1 MKSTKNLHQQELP
14 PARSQGR
21 PRDTRIDDAVL
32 HATVELLEEI
42 GYTRLTIPLV
52 AARAGSTPPA
62 VYRRFPTKIELVY
75 EAVFPTLATLE
86 LPLAGDLES
95 GVRVL
100 IRASIDLFSRPAVH
114 SAISGL
120 MAEMPSQ
127 PGLSAR
133 LLGRLQDN
141 TYGRLQQFL
150 DKAAAEGLAAG
161 GVDARLFLDM
171 ISGTVTMALANERD
185 LGDAWVEATTALIMN
200 GIAR

>member
-1 MKSTKNLHQQELP
+1 MESTRNVGRRKRG

-32 HATVELLEEI
+32 RATIELLDEI

-62 VYRRFPTKIELVY
+62 VYRRFSTKIELVY
-75 EAVFPTLATLE
+75 EAVFPSLAALE
-86 LPLAGDLES
+86 LPLADDLES
-95 GVRVL
+95 GVRAL

-120 MAEMPSQ
+120 MAEMPSE

-141 TYGRLQQFL
+141 TYVRLQQFL
-150 DKAAAEGLAAG
+150 DTAAAVGLAASN
-161 GVDARLFLDM
+161 VDARLFLDM

-185 LGDAWVEATTALIMN
+185 LDDAWVDQAAALIMK